1 MHRRERT
8 QPEELA
14 LVIHDS
20 GVRTGVYAGL
30 TMAVVFITWLFVAN
44 RVPELDRV
52 AMQRNVVTAA
62 ILLIVFLIP
71 IVRFM
76 WHPVRLLTSTMIAW
90 SLFSLCYRGLCISF
104 GGLSERYSA
113 MRVFTLGTVMCM
125 IVATLSWI
133 VTVIWK
139 TRETHM
145 AHQHR
150 VSHLNHHV

>member
-8 QPEELA
+8 RPEELA

-20 GVRTGVYAGL
+20 GVRTGVYAGVGMVL
-30 TMAVVFITWLFVAN
+30 VFLTWLFVAN
-44 RVPELDRV
+44 RVPALDRV
-52 AMQRNVVTAA
+52 AMQRNAATAA
-62 ILLIVFLIP
+62 ILAILFMIP

-76 WHPVRLLTSTMIAW
+76 WHPGRLLTSTVIAW
-90 SLFSLCYRGLCISF
+90 SVFSLCYRALCIPF
-104 GGLSERYSA
+104 TALSERYSA
-113 MRVFTLGTVMCM
+113 MRLFTLGTVVCM
-125 IVATLSWI
+125 ILATLSWI

-145 AHQHR
+145 AHQHN

>member
-1 MHRRERT
+1 MHRRERSR
-8 QPEELA
+8 PEELT

-30 TMAVVFITWLFVAN
+30 AMVLVFIAWLFVAN
-44 RVPELDRV
+44 RVSALDRV

-62 ILLIVFLIP
+62 ILAILFMIP
-71 IVRFM
+71 VVRFT
-76 WHPVRLLTSTMIAW
+76 WHPVRLLTSSVIAW
-90 SLFSLCYRGLCISF
+90 SIFSLCYRGLCIPFSS
-104 GGLSERYSA
+104 LSERYNA
-113 MRVFTLGTVMCM
+113 MRVFTLGTVVCM
-125 IVATLSWI
+125 ILATLSWI

-139 TRETHM
+139 ARETHI